1 MKPMFF
7 SSALLLS
14 AYTGAALLCLAL
26 PAQAENQGM
35 RDAIKRYDKPAKI
48 QHMSVETPPMS
59 APSDAPAAPEPSM
72 KSYQVEAA
80 PTTTQ
85 NPVKQEQPAQT
96 PTTATPYMRSPQPA
110 VESEQSAKDQE
121 EAERAAAASFSTY
134 KSSGVILTSIERF
147 PDLDELT
154 QWPWLRELTYGP
166 ENPATQNALA
176 ILDRDLAKASPL
188 AMIWAAQH
196 YYDLGFPDK
205 ALFLYLVSR
214 LRSAVDQ
221 ARFEHREIIDLS
233 ASQEN
238 VDVERSAGGGTSAR
252 AGIKSLSSYKVIA
265 SSIGRPI
272 IKFGLKNPKRYET
285 QLRAAML
292 WDAETS
298 YEYLPSVNDLVV
310 DEGKRDR
317 WDKDYQKIKEVYQ
330 RQMLKLIKLSAQ

>member
-7 SSALLLS
+7 SSTLLLS
-14 AYTGAALLCLAL
+14 AYTGAALLCVAM
-26 PAQAENQGM
+26 PAQAQNQGM
-35 RDAIKRYDKPAKI
+35 SDAIKSYDKPAKI
-48 QHMSVETPPMS
+48 QHMSVETPPMN
-59 APSDAPAAPEPSM
+59 APSDDPSTPEPSM

-80 PTTTQ
+80 PIATQ
-85 NPVKQEQPAQT
+85 NAAKHTQPAQT
-96 PTTATPYMRSPQPA
+96 PTATPYMRSPES
-110 VESEQSAKDQE
+110 VIESEQSARDQE
-121 EAERAAAASFSTY
+121 EAEQAAGSSFSTY
-134 KSSGVILTSIERF
+134 KSSGVILTTIERF
-147 PDLDELT
+147 PDLEELT

-221 ARFEHREIIDLS
+221 ARFERREVIDLS

-238 VDVERSAGGGTSAR
+238 VDVERSAGGGASR
-252 AGIKSLSSYKVIA
+252 ATGIKSLSSYKVIA

-272 IKFGLKNPKRYET
+272 IKFGLKNPKRYDT